1 MRTRRG
7 YRSLVYRLRCLD
19 GILTTRR
26 LRPFLRRRDSVARP
40 QTVFIRARKPC
51 LFMRRRLR
59 GRYVGP
65 INSSCKAGKVTR
77 LVTRRSRLT
86 FPQSARTFGPPLL
99 DVLPQIR
106 IVMEQSVNE
115 AWKRLLEEARREL
128 PEATVRTWLEP
139 SEPIALDE
147 GRLILGAPDQF
158 AAEWN
163 ESKHAVLLA
172 RVAERVLGRPTTV
185 VFRVQED
192 RQRRPQMDFFVAPR
206 ESAGV
211 ATATN
216 IGTTPLNE
224 RYSFQTFVIGKSNEL
239 AAAAAHAVAEA
250 PGKTYNPLFIYGATG
265 LGKTHLMQAIAHAV
279 LEKNP
284 ETRLQYFGAEQF
296 INDVIESIHA
306 RTMSEFRRR
315 YRNDVDL
322 LLVDD
327 VHFLEGKEMTQEEFF
342 HTFNALFEAHKQ
354 IVLTSDRPPKE
365 IPGLEDRLISRFEW
379 GMVADIGHPDL
390 EHRIAILRKKAE
402 QDHLEL
408 TIPDDV
414 LRFIAEHI
422 RSSVRELEGCIIK
435 LLLFASLKNREVTI
449 ELAREALSDK
459 IRQGEDGAGYDGTSG
474 SAPSIDRVQEVV
486 ARRWGVTPE
495 GLRSKARTKTLTI
508 PRQVAMYLAR
518 DMLGMQLVE
527 IGQAFGG
534 RDHSTVI
541 HSVDKVERQMM
552 RDRTFK
558 ERVEMARQE
567 LSAL

>member
-1 MRTRRG
+1 
-7 YRSLVYRLRCLD
+7 
-19 GILTTRR
+19 
-26 LRPFLRRRDSVARP
+26 
-40 QTVFIRARKPC
+40 
-51 LFMRRRLR
+51 
-59 GRYVGP
+59 
-65 INSSCKAGKVTR
+65 
-77 LVTRRSRLT
+77 
-86 FPQSARTFGPPLL
+86 
-99 DVLPQIR
+99 
-106 IVMEQSVNE
+106 
-115 AWKRLLEEARREL
+115 
-128 PEATVRTWLEP
+128 
-139 SEPIALDE
+139 
-147 GRLILGAPDQF
+147 
-158 AAEWN
+158 
-163 ESKHAVLLA
+163 
-172 RVAERVLGRPTTV
+172 
-185 VFRVQED
+185 
-192 RQRRPQMDFFVAPR
+192 
-206 ESAGV
+206 
-211 ATATN
+211 
-216 IGTTPLNE
+216 
-224 RYSFQTFVIGKSNEL
+224 
-239 AAAAAHAVAEA
+239 
-250 PGKTYNPLFIYGATG
+250 
-265 LGKTHLMQAIAHAV
+265 MQAIAHAV
-279 LEKNP
+279 LQKNP

-459 IRQGEDGAGYDGTSG
+459 IRQGEEGSAYAAGSG

>member
-1 MRTRRG
+1 
-7 YRSLVYRLRCLD
+7 
-19 GILTTRR
+19 
-26 LRPFLRRRDSVARP
+26 
-40 QTVFIRARKPC
+40 
-51 LFMRRRLR
+51 
-59 GRYVGP
+59 
-65 INSSCKAGKVTR
+65 
-77 LVTRRSRLT
+77 
-86 FPQSARTFGPPLL
+86 
-99 DVLPQIR
+99 
-106 IVMEQSVNE
+106 MEQSAKE

-128 PEATVRTWLEP
+128 PAAPLRPWLEP
-139 SEPIALDE
+139 AEPIALDE

-158 AAEWN
+158 AVEWN
-163 ESKHAVLLA
+163 ESKHATVLA
-172 RVAERVLGRPTTV
+172 RAAERVFGRPTMV

-192 RQRRPQMDFFVAPR
+192 RQQRPQMDFFVAPR
-206 ESAGV
+206 GGEGAV
-211 ATATN
+211 ATERAGAN
-216 IGTTPLNE
+216 TPLNE
-224 RYSFQTFVIGKSNEL
+224 RYTFESFVIGKSNEL
-239 AAAAAHAVAEA
+239 AAAAAHAVTEA
-250 PGKTYNPLFIYGATG
+250 PGRTYNPLFIYGATG

-279 LEKNP
+279 LERNP
-284 ETRLQYFGAEQF
+284 ETRLLYVGAEQF
-296 INDVIESIHA
+296 INEVIESIQA
-306 RTMSEFRRR
+306 RTMPEFRRR
-315 YRNDVDL
+315 YRNEIDL

-327 VHFLEGKEMTQEEFF
+327 VHFLEGKEMTQDEFF
-342 HTFNALFEAHKQ
+342 HTFNALFEGRKQ
-354 IVLTSDRPPKE
+354 MVLTSDRPPKE

-379 GMVADIGHPDL
+379 GMVADIGQPDL
-390 EHRIAILRKKAE
+390 EHRIAILRKKAH

-414 LRFIAEHI
+414 LRFIAEHV

-449 ELAREALSDK
+449 ELAREALADK
-459 IRQGEDGAGYDGTSG
+459 IRQGEESAVSG
-474 SAPSIDRVQEVV
+474 PATPSIDRVQEVV

-518 DMLGMQLVE
+518 NMLSMQLVE

>member
-1 MRTRRG
+1 
-7 YRSLVYRLRCLD
+7 
-19 GILTTRR
+19 
-26 LRPFLRRRDSVARP
+26 
-40 QTVFIRARKPC
+40 
-51 LFMRRRLR
+51 
-59 GRYVGP
+59 
-65 INSSCKAGKVTR
+65 
-77 LVTRRSRLT
+77 
-86 FPQSARTFGPPLL
+86 
-99 DVLPQIR
+99 
-106 IVMEQSVNE
+106 MEQSVNE
-115 AWKRLLEEARREL
+115 AWKRLLDEARREL

-139 SEPIALDE
+139 SEPIALDD

-163 ESKHAVLLA
+163 ESKHASLLA

-192 RQRRPQMDFFVAPR
+192 RQRRPQMDFFVPSR
-206 ESAGV
+206 EGA
-211 ATATN
+211 A
-216 IGTTPLNE
+216 
-224 RYSFQTFVIGKSNEL
+224 FQTFVIGKSNEL

-279 LEKNP
+279 LEKHP

-459 IRQGEDGAGYDGTSG
+459 IRQGDEGAGYGGSSQ

-495 GLRSKARTKTLTI
+495 GLRSKARTKTLTV

>member
-1 MRTRRG
+1 
-7 YRSLVYRLRCLD
+7 
-19 GILTTRR
+19 
-26 LRPFLRRRDSVARP
+26 
-40 QTVFIRARKPC
+40 
-51 LFMRRRLR
+51 
-59 GRYVGP
+59 
-65 INSSCKAGKVTR
+65 
-77 LVTRRSRLT
+77 
-86 FPQSARTFGPPLL
+86 
-99 DVLPQIR
+99 
-106 IVMEQSVNE
+106 MEQSTKE
-115 AWKRLLEEARREL
+115 AWKRLLDEARREL
-128 PEATVRTWLEP
+128 PDATVRTWLEP
-139 SEPIALDE
+139 AEPIALDD
-147 GRLILGAPDQF
+147 GRLIVGAPDQF
-158 AAEWN
+158 AVEWN
-163 ESKHAVLLA
+163 ESKHAGVLA
-172 RVAERVLGRPTTV
+172 RAAERVFGRPTSI

-206 ESAGV
+206 DAGAAGDKLAV
-211 ATATN
+211 A
-216 IGTTPLNE
+216 TTPLNE
-224 RYSFQTFVIGKSNEL
+224 RYTFQTFVIGKSNEL

-284 ETRLQYFGAEQF
+284 EMRLQYFGAEQF
-296 INDVIESIHA
+296 INEVIESIHA

-322 LLVDD
+322 FLVDD

-379 GMVADIGHPDL
+379 GMVSDIGHPDL

-459 IRQGEDGAGYDGTSG
+459 IRQGEEGSGYGGSSG

-495 GLRSKARTKTLTI
+495 GLRSKTPTNTLTV
-508 PRQVAMYLAR
+508 PRQLAMYLAR
-518 DMLGMQLVE
+518 DMLQMQLVE

-534 RDHSTVI
+534 LDHFTVI

>member
-1 MRTRRG
+1 
-7 YRSLVYRLRCLD
+7 
-19 GILTTRR
+19 
-26 LRPFLRRRDSVARP
+26 
-40 QTVFIRARKPC
+40 
-51 LFMRRRLR
+51 
-59 GRYVGP
+59 
-65 INSSCKAGKVTR
+65 
-77 LVTRRSRLT
+77 
-86 FPQSARTFGPPLL
+86 
-99 DVLPQIR
+99 
-106 IVMEQSVNE
+106 MEQSAKE

-128 PEATVRTWLEP
+128 PESTVRTWLEP
-139 SEPIALDE
+139 AVPLALEE
-147 GRLILGAPDQF
+147 GRLVLGTTDQF

-163 ESKHAVLLA
+163 DTKHAPLLTRA
-172 RVAERVLGRPTTV
+172 AERVFGQPTPV
-185 VFRVQED
+185 VFRVMEER
-192 RQRRPQMDFFVAPR
+192 RQRPQMDFFVAPKPIP
-206 ESAGV
+206 V
-211 ATATN
+211 TAPTV
-216 IGTTPLNE
+216 TMPLNE
-224 RYSFQTFVIGKSNEL
+224 RYTFESFVVGKSNEL

-250 PGKTYNPLFIYGATG
+250 PGRTYNPLFIYGATG

-279 LEKNP
+279 LKRNP
-284 ETRLQYFGAEQF
+284 ETRLLYVGAEQF
-296 INDVIESIHA
+296 INEVIESIQA
-306 RTMSEFRRR
+306 RTMPEFRRR
-315 YRNDVDL
+315 YRNDIDL

-327 VHFLEGKEMTQEEFF
+327 VHFLEGKEMTQDEFF
-342 HTFNALFEAHKQ
+342 HTFNALFEGRKQ
-354 IVLTSDRPPKE
+354 MVLTSDRPPKE

-379 GMVADIGHPDL
+379 GMVADIGQPDL
-390 EHRIAILRKKAE
+390 EHRIAILRKKAY

-449 ELAREALSDK
+449 DLAREALADK
-459 IRQGEDGAGYDGTSG
+459 IRQGEE
-474 SAPSIDRVQEVV
+474 SAFPGPATPSIDRVQEVV

-518 DMLGMQLVE
+518 NMLGMQLVE

-558 ERVEMARQE
+558 ERIEMARQE

>member
-1 MRTRRG
+1 M
-7 YRSLVYRLRCLD
+7 
-19 GILTTRR
+19 
-26 LRPFLRRRDSVARP
+26 
-40 QTVFIRARKPC
+40 RARNPC
-51 LFMRRRLR
+51 LLMRRRLR

-65 INSSCKAGKVTR
+65 IHSSREDGKRTR
-77 LVTRRSRLT
+77 SPARWSRLT
-86 FPQSARTFGPPLL
+86 FPQADRTFGPPLQ
-99 DVLPQIR
+99 DVPPQSQSR
-106 IVMEQSVNE
+106 MEQSTKE
-115 AWKRLLEEARREL
+115 AWKRLLDEARREL
-128 PEATVRTWLEP
+128 PDATVRTWLEP
-139 SEPIALDE
+139 AVPIALDD
-147 GRLILGAPDQF
+147 GRLIVGAPDQF
-158 AAEWN
+158 AVEWN
-163 ESKHAVLLA
+163 ESKHATVLA
-172 RVAERVLGRPTTV
+172 RAAERVFGRPTAV

-192 RQRRPQMDFFVAPR
+192 RQQRPQMDFFVAPR
-206 ESAGV
+206 EA
-211 ATATN
+211 ATADKS
-216 IGTTPLNE
+216 GVPTTPLNE
-224 RYSFQTFVIGKSNEL
+224 RYTFQTFVIGKSNEL
-239 AAAAAHAVAEA
+239 AAAAAHAVGEA

-265 LGKTHLMQAIAHAV
+265 LH
-279 LEKNP
+279 
-284 ETRLQYFGAEQF
+284 YFGAEQF
-296 INDVIESIHA
+296 INEVIESIHA

-322 LLVDD
+322 FLVDD

-342 HTFNALFEAHKQ
+342 HTFNALFEGHKQ

-379 GMVADIGHPDL
+379 GLVADIGHPDL

-414 LRFIAEHI
+414 LRFIAEHV

-459 IRQGEDGAGYDGTSG
+459 IRQGDEGASYAQPT
-474 SAPSIDRVQEVV
+474 PSIDRVQEVV

-495 GLRSKARTKTLTI
+495 GLRSKARTKTLTV

-518 DMLGMQLVE
+518 DMLGLQLVE

>member
-1 MRTRRG
+1 
-7 YRSLVYRLRCLD
+7 
-19 GILTTRR
+19 
-26 LRPFLRRRDSVARP
+26 
-40 QTVFIRARKPC
+40 
-51 LFMRRRLR
+51 
-59 GRYVGP
+59 
-65 INSSCKAGKVTR
+65 
-77 LVTRRSRLT
+77 
-86 FPQSARTFGPPLL
+86 
-99 DVLPQIR
+99 
-106 IVMEQSVNE
+106 
-115 AWKRLLEEARREL
+115 
-128 PEATVRTWLEP
+128 
-139 SEPIALDE
+139 
-147 GRLILGAPDQF
+147 
-158 AAEWN
+158 
-163 ESKHAVLLA
+163 
-172 RVAERVLGRPTTV
+172 
-185 VFRVQED
+185 
-192 RQRRPQMDFFVAPR
+192 
-206 ESAGV
+206 
-211 ATATN
+211 
-216 IGTTPLNE
+216 
-224 RYSFQTFVIGKSNEL
+224 
-239 AAAAAHAVAEA
+239 
-250 PGKTYNPLFIYGATG
+250 
-265 LGKTHLMQAIAHAV
+265 MQAIAHTV
-279 LEKNP
+279 LQKNP

-354 IVLTSDRPPKE
+354 IVLTSDRAPKE
-365 IPGLEDRLISRFEW
+365 IPGLEERLISRFEW

-390 EHRIAILRKKAE
+390 EHRVAILRKKAE

-459 IRQGEDGAGYDGTSG
+459 IRQGEEGSGYGASQ

-495 GLRSKARTKTLTI
+495 GLRSKARTKTLTV

-518 DMLGMQLVE
+518 DMLQMQLVE

-552 RDRTFK
+552 RDRAFK